1 MYRYIVHAPQHVPKV
16 KLGAYVRR
24 AFSLLPESE
33 ARAAFDARDVKMNG
47 VRCGKDQAVL
57 PGSEVVIFTK
67 YRMEI
72 PVVFEN
78 ERILALD
85 KPAGVSCD
93 ADAYGSM
100 TVQDWASF
108 FANGAYLPRM
118 CHRLDNPTS
127 GLIVLAKDDAAEAA
141 LKQMFKDKTGQ
152 KEYCCLVRGTPE
164 PDTKLCTAW
173 LFKDASHA
181 RVRIYDRDVPG
192 AKRIETEYAVLRA
205 GVVCKLKI
213 LPHTGR
219 THQIRAHM
227 AHLGH
232 PLLGDDLYG
241 DRQFNQEYGK
251 GKLMLRSVA
260 LRMDTQGMLPELDG
274 LTLRVPEKMD

>member
-1 MYRYIVHAPQHVPKV
+1 MYRYTVHVPQHVPKV
-16 KLGAYVRR
+16 KMGVYVRR

-33 ARAAFDARDVKMNG
+33 LRAVFAARDVKMNG
-47 VRCGKDQAVL
+47 LRCGKEDAVL

-78 ERILALD
+78 AHILALD

-100 TVQDWASF
+100 TVLDWAVF
-108 FANGAYLPRM
+108 YADGAYLPRM

-141 LKQMFKDKTGQ
+141 LKQMFREKTGQ
-152 KEYCCLVRGTPE
+152 KEYCCLVRSTPRPE
-164 PDTKLCTAW
+164 TKLCSAW
-173 LFKDASHA
+173 LLKDAEHA
-181 RVRIYDRDVPG
+181 RVRVFDHEVPG
-192 AKRIETEYAVLRA
+192 AKRIETEYRVLRA
-205 GVVCKLKI
+205 GNVSKLRV

-227 AHLGH
+227 AFLGH

-241 DRQFNQEYGK
+241 DRRFNQERGK

-260 LRMDTQGMLPELDG
+260 LRIDTQGAMPELDG
-274 LTLRVPEKMD
+274 ITVRIPDNMD